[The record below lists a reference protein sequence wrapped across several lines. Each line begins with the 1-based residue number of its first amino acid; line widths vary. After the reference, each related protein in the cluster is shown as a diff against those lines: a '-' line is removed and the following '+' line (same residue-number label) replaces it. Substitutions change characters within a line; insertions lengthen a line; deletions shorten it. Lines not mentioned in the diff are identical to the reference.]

1 MAGAGA
7 HRGEQRRAHHDE
19 PCETV
24 DDFLDVYGLWE
35 IGDKLTHHRVDDM
48 EVVVHL
54 SPAHVARITDR
65 VGIQVRFNAA
75 IMRERRLNGLTVTA
89 SLLEQLE
96 PGCMGGKA
104 RQGLESPATPATPA
118 LPASTHGLEQFVSP
132 D

>member
-1 MAGAGA
+1 
-7 HRGEQRRAHHDE
+7 
-19 PCETV
+19 
-24 DDFLDVYGLWE
+24 
-35 IGDKLTHHRVDDM
+35 M

-75 IMRERRLNGLTVTA
+75 IKRERRLNGLTVTA